1 MWCHR
6 PSLPRFLFSW
16 IFVFGQKGHFTLL
29 LLDWKRVSPRESV
42 WPTLSLPSFSFL
54 PPPPHNHS
62 GLSSGRY
69 FYVSQCQQEGLFDF
83 LAFRRDGIIT
93 KVGQSDFWTCPFFFP
108 MRISDYFE
116 KQNLNFCTCIIRMF
130 AHCTQS
136 ECLQAIQI
144 GMDISNQ
151 CWFDNGW
158 NTGNSIVKSSQVMIA
173 KFCHSDPKVV
183 LRITQ
188 SFIKVAFKLF

>member
-1 MWCHR
+1 MAPIYTRQLWSRIIFGIQPINMLEFTHDILEGSFRKQWSGDWKTKTIFKLDDVYRIQLDERTPPRTGSSCPWRHR

-93 KVGQSDFWTCPFFFP
+93 KVGQSDF
-108 MRISDYFE
+108 
-116 KQNLNFCTCIIRMF
+116 
-130 AHCTQS
+130 
-136 ECLQAIQI
+136 
-144 GMDISNQ
+144 
-151 CWFDNGW
+151 
-158 NTGNSIVKSSQVMIA
+158 
-173 KFCHSDPKVV
+173 
-183 LRITQ
+183 
-188 SFIKVAFKLF
+188 